1 MSRITVGWLARHT
14 PQGPGGRQAALIDI
28 AQDLLLARLHQRGVF
43 DHLVFKGGTAFRKLY
58 AGSAGRFSTDLDF
71 SVRNPADDPE
81 TVAKLLRGEIN
92 GQEIDGFRYSIEDHR
107 SRAQVRYET
116 PFGGV
121 GNLSTKLDIGPAAWL
136 PPAER
141 GWVRLAIH
149 TAYELP
155 ASIPVMALE
164 ENMAEKVAR
173 LTRRTPARDVY
184 DLTWIAST
192 SPYSG
197 FDRAT
202 VRRLAVLK
210 NWVDQYG
217 LSSPPAT
224 WQPVTGAVPYI
235 TDRWRTARRAADF
248 DEQSI
253 GLLAIPAPSLD
264 DLGRQLHTL
273 FDFLADLDDTEQ
285 RIAAGGAG
293 SRHLVLQTISDLPG
307 SRFTGRPLY

>member
-1 MSRITVGWLARHT
+1 MNRITPGWLARHT

-43 DHLVFKGGTAFRKLY
+43 DHLVFKGGTALRKLY
-58 AGSAGRFSTDLDF
+58 AGNAGRFSTDLDF
-71 SVRNPADDPE
+71 SIRNPADDPE
-81 TVAKLLRGEIN
+81 TVAELLRGEIN
-92 GQEIDGFRYSIEDHR
+92 GQDIDGFRYSVEDHR
-107 SRAQVRYET
+107 GRAQVRYET

-121 GNLSTKLDIGPAAWL
+121 GNLSTKLDIGPAPWL

-149 TAYELP
+149 AAYELP

-210 NWVDQYG
+210 N
-217 LSSPPAT
+217 
-224 WQPVTGAVPYI
+224 
-235 TDRWRTARRAADF
+235 
-248 DEQSI
+248 
-253 GLLAIPAPSLD
+253 
-264 DLGRQLHTL
+264 
-273 FDFLADLDDTEQ
+273 
-285 RIAAGGAG
+285 
-293 SRHLVLQTISDLPG
+293 
-307 SRFTGRPLY
+307 